1 MIALPAV
8 CGNPNQGR
16 NGVSAGMGR
25 TRSPAFCGLNTEPL
39 PEAKRARNQEFSPVA
54 SGQWRESGF
63 RRNIDEQKMLIS
75 Y

>member
-1 MIALPAV
+1 
-8 CGNPNQGR
+8 
-16 NGVSAGMGR
+16 
-25 TRSPAFCGLNTEPL
+25 LNTEPL